1 MLLNLIW
8 NVIFAS
14 PTLLVTERKLTSP
27 FLPQLLMDMFD
38 QGHSDDGP
46 DTPTPTP
53 PSSMTYE
60 EIVKQ
65 MIHDEKQYQRD
76 LHMIIH
82 VFREELVKIVK
93 DPKVSVPR

>member
-1 MLLNLIW
+1 
-8 NVIFAS
+8 
-14 PTLLVTERKLTSP
+14 
-27 FLPQLLMDMFD
+27 MDMFD
-38 QGHSDDGP
+38 QGNSDDGP

-93 DPKVSVPR
+93 DPKVSAPPLRTIPNSLNFSPSRNWTQFSQT

>member
-1 MLLNLIW
+1 
-8 NVIFAS
+8 
-14 PTLLVTERKLTSP
+14 
-27 FLPQLLMDMFD
+27 MDMFD
-38 QGHSDDGP
+38 QGNSDDGP

-93 DPKVSVPR
+93 DPKVSSPLILHSPSQLTCSSPSRNWIQFSQT